1 MLTCFV
7 SYNCDL
13 FDSTIFHEFGHSG
26 ALTYLNHKPKVL
38 CVPLSFH
45 MVKPLVD
52 KKMAFFL
59 FCATYCYA

>member
-13 FDSTIFHEFGHSG
+13 LDSPIFHEFGHSG

-45 MVKPLVD
+45 LVKPLVD
-52 KKMAFFL
+52 KKNK
-59 FCATYCYA
+59 